1 MARAGQRGTPRAAER
16 PLAAI
21 PMPRSCIGRMVAK
34 PMILHRPEARVSRPE
49 PGTEEGIAVS
59 TVGRPI
65 LLLHIVESL
74 A

>member
-1 MARAGQRGTPRAAER
+1 
-16 PLAAI
+16 
-21 PMPRSCIGRMVAK
+21 MPRSCIGRMVAK